1 MNSQVMLI
9 AIAIT
14 AWATLVFGALYL
26 DAKLG
31 GWWSLADKYPCPA
44 KQSVGGRTWWVETVI
59 LENGGSAYSGLL
71 TITANSIGMRIR
83 APIMLRLLYPDLFL
97 PWKDVTAVRE
107 RGWLWDKVHLT
118 FSAVP
123 DVPVTIWATLADKIL
138 AYVGPVWIDH
148 LPEKPVLK
156 SLPNP

>member
-1 MNSQVMLI
+1 MDYTVLIAVAIAAWAMLI
-9 AIAIT
+9 VGT
-14 AWATLVFGALYL
+14 LYL

-31 GWWSLADKYPCPA
+31 GWWSLAEKYPCPA
-44 KQSVGGRTWWVETVI
+44 KQSVGGQTWWGESAWFAFGSSGF
-59 LENGGSAYSGLL
+59 GGML

-83 APIMLRLLYPDLFL
+83 SPIMLRLLYPDLFL

-123 DVPVTIWATLADKIL
+123 DVPVTILAPLADKIL
-138 AYVGPVWIDH
+138 ASIGPVWID
-148 LPEKPVLK
+148 PIPLK
-156 SLPNP
+156 LAPNRLPNS